1 MCGLVPASDVN
12 WLVAGSP
19 PIGPSRTRV
28 RNTAVVRALEDG
40 ERAAASTAVPA
51 LKAKSEET
59 GGAFLLFEDRM
70 DHGKVTPLY
79 IHPTL

>member
-1 MCGLVPASDVN
+1 MVPAH
-12 WLVAGSP
+12 
-19 PIGPSRTRV
+19 
-28 RNTAVVRALEDG
+28 
-40 ERAAASTAVPA
+40 

-79 IHPTL
+79 VHPDAVEPL

>member
-1 MCGLVPASDVN
+1 VTAATVWNADCHQSFGPWRTAS
-12 WLVAGSP
+12 
-19 PIGPSRTRV
+19 
-28 RNTAVVRALEDG
+28 
-40 ERAAASTAVPA
+40 AAASTAVPVH

-70 DHGKVTPLY
+70 DHGKVTPIY